1 MAKWADGDRERQVE
15 KTTDRRTDCGKC
27 AIVTDSKTE
36 RLTRRDERGEDGRE
50 AADDEGRA
58 AGARRGCCFNLDEV
72 LSAGLKGKMR

>member
-27 AIVTDSKTE
+27 AIVPTQRRKDSQ
-36 RLTRRDERGEDGRE
+36 DETSAVGTGARQQTTSGEQR
-50 AADDEGRA
+50 
-58 AGARRGCCFNLDEV
+58 ARRGCFFDLDEV